1 MQPSKL
7 GDLHLMLSPNS
18 MTSAS
23 TQFASSMRI
32 GGMYDRDHQ
41 LGSMWNDPYQVDD
54 SQTTSP
60 SLGDVKLD
68 NPAYIQ
74 QLETS
79 RMKLAQLEQELD
91 CTRNQGGYISGH
103 LGESNV
109 GLNGAVNSG

>member
-1 MQPSKL
+1 MIVS
-7 GDLHLMLSPNS
+7 MFRSPNS

-41 LGSMWNDPYQVDD
+41 LGGMWNDPYQVDD

-68 NPAYIQ
+68 NPVRFLQFCNPFLVVIFLDLQIIQ
-74 QLETS
+74 
-79 RMKLAQLEQELD
+79 
-91 CTRNQGGYISGH
+91 NIYSG
-103 LGESNV
+103 V
-109 GLNGAVNSG
+109 CK